1 MNAFDYIHEQI
12 KKQFGYSHYFQP
24 HSELD
29 DIKVRLE
36 KGMLRPIEAE
46 KKITAF
52 YKKFIIKTKKYH

>member
-1 MNAFDYIHEQI
+1 MNAFDYLHEQI

-46 KKITAF
+46 KNNCF
-52 YKKFIIKTKKYH
+52 L